1 MFGLRAFDT
10 YNEALKLSPYKLAL
24 ADRASLTRVSSDLVQ
39 LYVGNGKPYVKEYIN
54 SHITDETIRAGFLK
68 LATTQNAT
76 ALVVNQIATTG
87 LVRIVWMD
95 RETGK
100 LDIKAQGNWERF
112 LNDWCSTDWDTY
124 TQTVNRRTKLLRTV
138 VASWAWDS
146 RRRRMVLKHYGP
158 HQMAVGYDDGN
169 FDKLNPDTYC
179 FLQEEAT
186 GWDEQWH
193 FGETATRIVN
203 DSKKGLREE
212 AGVFPVKD
220 PIREETVVPFVR
232 FATGDSGEYFEW
244 DGQADQID
252 AHQLVDVCWTTAN
265 VLREYGLV
273 VVPLLM
279 GDGWADA
286 EGRIKPLIFDLLR
299 PLKQPSQGLSGQD
312 GTKPLLQFITPSV
325 EGLISSILGFA
336 SAQIEMTSARYGVS
350 ARAVLSKGEA
360 ASGYALQIDGASQRR
375 QHIADVAR
383 DARPWA
389 RMADGL
395 RWYWNHHLA
404 TEKGWEI
411 PANVRP
417 VAIIPK
423 SSAVVPTREGI
434 DGAIAQVNAGM
445 LRPIGPIYDA
455 EPGIDA
461 ATAFAMA
468 ERIEERVE
476 RGGELLDSMGTAGA
490 MAPQPNA
497 KPEFVAEPV
506 TEEPAAM
513 PAAPVEDVQAQVLN
527 GAQMSS
533 LQAIVQAVADKR
545 LPAESA
551 IALVVLAVPG
561 VSQETAA
568 ALVTPAEKFVQP
580 KEPTVADQP

>member
-1 MFGLRAFDT
+1 MFGLVSFDSFRD
-10 YNEALKLSPYKLAL
+10 ALKLSPYKAAL

-100 LDIKAQGNWERF
+100 LDIRSQGNWERF
-112 LNDWCSTDWDTY
+112 LHDWCSTDWDTY

-138 VASWAWDS
+138 VATWTWDN
-146 RRRRMVLKHYGP
+146 RRRRMVLSHGGP
-158 HQMAVGYDDGN
+158 HQMDVGYEPGN
-169 FDKLNPDTYC
+169 FDKLNPDRYF
-179 FLQEEAT
+179 FLRDEASNWSEAWEFGDGARRYINDEKGQWVEEDA
-186 GWDEQWH
+186 
-193 FGETATRIVN
+193 
-203 DSKKGLREE
+203 
-212 AGVFPVKD
+212 FPVQD

-279 GDGWADA
+279 GDGWAYA

-312 GTKPLLQFITPSV
+312 GTKPLLQFISPSV

-395 RWYWNHHLA
+395 RWYWNHHIGN
-404 TEKGWEI
+404 EKGWAI
-411 PANVRP
+411 PENVRP

-423 SSAVVPTREGI
+423 SSAVVPTREGV
-434 DGAIAQVNAGM
+434 DSAIAQVNAGM

-468 ERIEERVE
+468 ERIEDRVE
-476 RGGELLDSMGTAGA
+476 RGVTLLDSVGAAGA
-490 MAPQPNA
+490 MAPQPNRQFNQR
-497 KPEFVAEPV
+497 P
-506 TEEPAAM
+506 TQPAA
-513 PAAPVEDVQAQVLN
+513 AT
-527 GAQMSS
+527 
-533 LQAIVQAVADKR
+533 
-545 LPAESA
+545 
-551 IALVVLAVPG
+551 
-561 VSQETAA
+561 ETATA
-568 ALVTPAEKFVQP
+568 PGNDFPADTAPRGSGGDAQ
-580 KEPTVADQP
+580 